1 MSNLTLV
8 IDDDLLRSARVKALQ
23 EGTSVNQIC
32 RDAIEQYVGRKS
44 AGARQA
50 AMLRASF
57 ANALPRSAGSGPAWE
72 GREALYAER
81 FDELEKRRRK

>member
-8 IDDDLLRSARVKALQ
+8 IDDELLRDARVKALQ
-23 EGTSVNQIC
+23 DGTSVNQIC

-44 AGARQA
+44 VGERQA

-57 ANALPRSAGSGPAWE
+57 ARALPRPAGSGPAWQ

-81 FDELEKRRRK
+81 FDEQERRRRK

>member
-8 IDDDLLRSARVKALQ
+8 IDDELLRDARVKALQ
-23 EGTSVNQIC
+23 DGTSVNQIC

-44 AGARQA
+44 IGERQA

-57 ANALPRSAGSGPAWE
+57 ARALPRPAGSGPAWQ

-81 FDELEKRRRK
+81 FDEQERRRRK

>member
-8 IDDDLLRSARVKALQ
+8 IDDELLRDARVKALQ
-23 EGTSVNQIC
+23 DGTSVNQIC
-32 RDAIEQYVGRKS
+32 RNAIEQYVGRQS
-44 AGARQA
+44 AGERQA

-57 ANALPRSAGSGPAWE
+57 ANALPRPAGSGPAWE

-81 FDELEKRRRK
+81 FDEQERRRRK

>member
-8 IDDDLLRSARVKALQ
+8 IDDDLLRDARVKALQ
-23 EGTSVNQIC
+23 DGTSVNQIC

-44 AGARQA
+44 AGERQA

-57 ANALPRSAGSGPAWE
+57 ANALPRPAGSGRR
-72 GREALYAER
+72 GRGGRLFTPNASMNLR
-81 FDELEKRRRK
+81 RRRK